1 MPTAAVL
8 TEPSFQTGGRD
19 AVVGGG
25 LRRRLRSATADAH
38 ARLDEQVRA
47 LDLRHLSDYRR
58 FLEASAAALLPLEAA
73 LIEAGVQRI
82 FSDWTLRSRRRAILH
97 DLACVG
103 GVARPLAVPRP
114 LDFDGVLG
122 TMYVLEGSRL
132 GAQVLLQAVAGSSD
146 AAVTAATAYLRHGAG
161 RHLWQSFLALLERHA
176 EILRHETGAV
186 NAARRA
192 FDLFVDAIA
201 RTSRPSAQ
209 PGDRSVRP

>member
-1 MPTAAVL
+1 LLAHIVERSIEPFEQRRVDRVVLAATVDGVDEANRPGNAVQGDVL
-8 TEPSFQTGGRD
+8 RNGLTCNEQGGD
-19 AVVGGG
+19 CHCG
-25 LRRRLRSATADAH
+25 S
-38 ARLDEQVRA
+38 
-47 LDLRHLSDYRR
+47 
-58 FLEASAAALLPLEAA
+58 A

-209 PGDRSVRP
+209 PGDRSARP